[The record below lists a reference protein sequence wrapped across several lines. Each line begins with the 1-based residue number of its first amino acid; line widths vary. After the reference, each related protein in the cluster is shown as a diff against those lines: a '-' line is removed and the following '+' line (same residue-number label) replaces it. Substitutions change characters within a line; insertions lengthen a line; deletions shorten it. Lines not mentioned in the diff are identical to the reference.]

1 MWAFDFM
8 KMLFLGAAIAFFAG
22 LLIDTL
28 DEFASCAG
36 YDYGKSV
43 QRVLLILRISLFL
56 LALVLFVVL

>member
-1 MWAFDFM
+1 MRAFDFM
-8 KMLFLGAAIAFFAG
+8 KLFALGAAIAF
-22 LLIDTL
+22 LVSLVIDTL

-43 QRVLLILRISLFL
+43 QRALLILRISLFL